1 MAYARLSLRAVEF
14 WSGGLTLTE
23 MIYVTR
29 PYLPDLGELI
39 PLLEEIW
46 ANRILTNQGPFHQKF
61 QESLCTFLEA
71 KHVSLMCNGTVALN
85 AAIAAAEI
93 EGEVITTPYSF
104 VATTH
109 SIAMAGLTPVFVD
122 VRESDFTIDPSLI
135 EAAITPRTSAILAV
149 HVYGNPCDVDAIEA
163 IAKRH
168 NLTVIYDAAHAFGV
182 RFRGQSL
189 LTHGDFSTLSFHATK
204 AFNTFEGGA
213 VLSATE
219 AGQKL
224 VNNYRNFGFV
234 DEVTIPAIG
243 GNTKMSEFNAA
254 LGLLQLNHFE
264 EVRRQRAE
272 VDRRYREL
280 LAGIQGIDILPIPHG
295 VEPNYTYFPILVR
308 PEFRMTRDEL
318 YEHLKAHGFYARRYF
333 YPLLSTLP
341 MYRDLPSAGHNKL
354 PVATDVAEQILCLP
368 MYHDLAE
375 VDQARLAETIR
386 ADRSSNAPA
395 VGIAG

>member
-1 MAYARLSLRAVEF
+1 MA
-14 WSGGLTLTE
+14 E

-46 ANRILTNQGPFHQKF
+46 ANRILTNQGPFHQQFEQKLA
-61 QESLCTFLEA
+61 EFLEV
-71 KHVSLMCNGTVALN
+71 KHVSVMCNGTVALN

-109 SIAMAGLTPVFVD
+109 AIAMAGLTPVFVD
-122 VRESDFTIDPSLI
+122 IRPSDFTIDPSLI

-149 HVYGNPCDVDAIEA
+149 HVYGNPCDIEA
-163 IAKRH
+163 IRTIAERH
-168 NLTVIYDAAHAFGV
+168 QLAVIYDAAHAFGV
-182 RFRGQSL
+182 RYRGRSL
-189 LTHGDFSTLSFHATK
+189 VADGDFSTLSFHATK

-213 VLSATE
+213 VVSATA
-219 AGQKL
+219 AGRKL

-280 LAGIQGIDILPIPHG
+280 LAGIDGIDMLPIPPE

-308 PEFRMTRDEL
+308 PQFRMSRDEL
-318 YEHLKAHGFYARRYF
+318 YEHLKANGFHARRYF
-333 YPLLSTLP
+333 YPLLSNLP
-341 MYRDLPSAGHNKL
+341 MYRDLPSAAAENL
-354 PVATDVAEQILCLP
+354 PLATEVAEQILCLP
-368 MYHDLAE
+368 CYHDLAE
-375 VDQARLAETIR
+375 ADQVRLAEVIR
-386 ADRSSNAPA
+386 SDRPRTVRSRVRTL
-395 VGIAG
+395 VGP

>member
-1 MAYARLSLRAVEF
+1 
-14 WSGGLTLTE
+14 

-29 PYLPDLGELI
+29 PYLPNLAELI

-46 ANRILTNQGPFHQKF
+46 TDRILTNQGPFHQRF
-61 QESLCTFLEA
+61 EESLGRFLEA
-71 KHVSLMCNGTVALN
+71 KHVSVMCNGTVALS

-122 VRESDFTIDPSLI
+122 VRPSDFTIDPSRI

-163 IAKRH
+163 IAERH
-168 NLTVIYDAAHAFGV
+168 GLRVIYDAAHAFGV
-182 RFRGQSL
+182 RYRGESL
-189 LTHGDFSTLSFHATK
+189 LAHGDFATLSFHATK

-213 VLSATE
+213 VVSAAT

-254 LGLLQLNHFE
+254 LGLLQLDHFE
-264 EVRRQRAE
+264 EVRRQRAA
-272 VDRRYREL
+272 VDARYREL
-280 LAGIQGIDILPIPHG
+280 LSGIEGIEVPRIPAD

-308 PEFRMTRDEL
+308 PQFRLSRDEL
-318 YEHLKAHGFYARRYF
+318 YEYLKANGFHARRYF

-341 MYRDLPSAGHNKL
+341 MYRDLASAGHNKL
-354 PVATDVAEQILCLP
+354 PVATDIANQILCLP
-368 MYHDLAE
+368 LYHDLAE
-375 VDQARLAETIR
+375 ADQIRLADLVR
-386 ADRSSNAPA
+386 SDRRTSALSI
-395 VGIAG
+395 GIAR

>member
-1 MAYARLSLRAVEF
+1 
-14 WSGGLTLTE
+14 

-29 PYLPDLGELI
+29 PYLPDLDELI

-46 ANRILTNQGPFHQKF
+46 SNRILTNQGPFHQQFEQKLA
-61 QESLCTFLEA
+61 EFLEA
-71 KHVSLMCNGTVALN
+71 KHVSVMCNGTVALN

-122 VRESDFTIDPSLI
+122 IRPSDFTIDPARI

-149 HVYGNPCDVDAIEA
+149 HVYGNPCDVDAIQA
-163 IAKRH
+163 IADRH
-168 NLTVIYDAAHAFGV
+168 KLTVIYDAAHAFGV
-182 RFRGQSL
+182 RYRGKSL

-213 VLSATE
+213 VVSASA
-219 AGQKL
+219 AGEKL
-224 VNNYRNFGFV
+224 VRNYRNFGFV

-264 EVRRQRAE
+264 EVRRQRAD
-272 VDRRYREL
+272 VDARYRKL
-280 LAGIQGIDILPIPHG
+280 LAGIEGIEMLPIPAD
-295 VEPNYTYFPILVR
+295 VEPNFTYFPVLVR
-308 PEFRMTRDEL
+308 PEFRMSRDEL

-341 MYRDLPSAGHNKL
+341 MYRDLPSAGQNKL
-354 PVATDVAEQILCLP
+354 PVAADVAEQILCLP
-368 MYHDLAE
+368 MYHDLGE
-375 VDQARLAETIR
+375 VDQVRLADVIVPKAGREVKR
-386 ADRSSNAPA
+386 A
-395 VGIAG
+395 

>member
-1 MAYARLSLRAVEF
+1 MLGCAKSSRV
-14 WSGGLTLTE
+14 WSGGLALTD

-29 PYLPDLGELI
+29 PFLPDLDELI

-61 QESLCTFLEA
+61 QEKLCEFLEA

-85 AAIAAAEI
+85 AAIAAAELT
-93 EGEVITTPYSF
+93 GEVITTPYSF

-122 VRESDFTIDPSLI
+122 VREGDFTIDPARI

-149 HVYGNPCDVDAIEA
+149 HVYGNPCDVDAIQA
-163 IAKRH
+163 IADRH
-168 NLTVIYDAAHAFGV
+168 QLTVIYDAAHAFGV
-182 RFRGQSL
+182 RYRGKSL
-189 LTHGDFSTLSFHATK
+189 VTYGDFSTLSFHATK

-213 VLSATE
+213 VVSATD

-280 LAGIQGIDILPIPHG
+280 LAGIEGIDVLPIPPE

-308 PEFRMTRDEL
+308 PEFRMSRDEL
-318 YEHLKAHGFYARRYF
+318 YEHLKANGLHARRYF
-333 YPLLSTLP
+333 YPLLSSLP
-341 MYRDLPSAGHNKL
+341 MYRDLLSSGHNNL
-354 PVATDVAEQILCLP
+354 PRATEVAEQILCLP

-375 VDQARLAETIR
+375 PDQMRLAKIIR
-386 ADRSSNAPA
+386 ADRSSSVRPI
-395 VGIAG
+395 GIAG

>member
-1 MAYARLSLRAVEF
+1 
-14 WSGGLTLTE
+14 
-23 MIYVTR
+23 
-29 PYLPDLGELI
+29 
-39 PLLEEIW
+39 
-46 ANRILTNQGPFHQKF
+46 
-61 QESLCTFLEA
+61 
-71 KHVSLMCNGTVALN
+71 MCNGTVALS

-122 VRESDFTIDPSLI
+122 VRPSDFTIDPSRI

-149 HVYGNPCDVDAIEA
+149 HVYGNPCDVHAIEA
-163 IAKRH
+163 IAERH
-168 NLTVIYDAAHAFGV
+168 GLRVIYDAAHAFGV
-182 RFRGQSL
+182 RYRGESL
-189 LTHGDFSTLSFHATK
+189 LGHGDFATLSFHATK

-213 VLSATE
+213 VVSATT

-224 VNNYRNFGFV
+224 VNSYRNFGFV

-264 EVRRQRAE
+264 EVRRQRAA
-272 VDRRYREL
+272 VDARYREL
-280 LAGIQGIDILPIPHG
+280 LSGIEGIEVPPIPAD

-308 PEFRMTRDEL
+308 PEFRLSRDEL
-318 YEHLKAHGFYARRYF
+318 YEYLKANGFHARRYF

-341 MYRDLPSAGHNKL
+341 MYRDLASAGHNKL
-354 PVATDVAEQILCLP
+354 PVATDIAEQILCLP
-368 MYHDLAE
+368 FYHDLAE
-375 VDQARLAETIR
+375 ADQICLADLVR
-386 ADRSSNAPA
+386 SDRRTSALS
-395 VGIAG
+395 VGIAR

>member
-1 MAYARLSLRAVEF
+1 
-14 WSGGLTLTE
+14 

-46 ANRILTNQGPFHQKF
+46 TNRILTNQGPFHQKF
-61 QESLCTFLEA
+61 EESLGEFLDAE
-71 KHVSLMCNGTVALN
+71 HVSLMCNGTVALS

-93 EGEVITTPYSF
+93 DGEVITTPYSF

-122 VRESDFTIDPSLI
+122 VRESDFTIDPTRI

-149 HVYGNPCDVDAIEA
+149 HVYGNPCDVDAIQS
-163 IAKRH
+163 IAERH
-168 NLTVIYDAAHAFGV
+168 NLAVIYDAAHAFGV
-182 RFRGQSL
+182 RYRGKSL
-189 LTHGDFSTLSFHATK
+189 LAHGDFSTLSFHATK

-213 VLSATE
+213 VVSATT
-219 AGQKL
+219 AGRKL

-264 EVRRQRAE
+264 EVRRKRAE

-280 LAGIQGIDILPIPHG
+280 LAGIEGIEMLPIPSE
-295 VEPNYTYFPILVR
+295 VEPNYTYFPIMVR
-308 PEFRMTRDEL
+308 PEFRMSRDGL

-354 PVATDVAEQILCLP
+354 PVATDTAEHILCLP
-368 MYHDLAE
+368 FYHDLAE
-375 VDQARLAETIR
+375 ADQMRLAEVIR
-386 ADRSSNAPA
+386 SEGSSTVQPA
-395 VGIAG
+395 VLAQ

>member
-1 MAYARLSLRAVEF
+1 
-14 WSGGLTLTE
+14 

-29 PYLPDLGELI
+29 PYLPSLDELI

-61 QESLCTFLEA
+61 QKRLCAFLEA

-122 VRESDFTIDPSLI
+122 IREGDFTIDSSLI

-168 NLTVIYDAAHAFGV
+168 KLTIIYDAAHAFGV

-189 LTHGDFSTLSFHATK
+189 PTHGDFSTLSFHATK

-219 AGQKL
+219 TGQKL

-272 VDRRYREL
+272 VDRRYRNM
-280 LAGIQGIDILPIPHG
+280 LAGIDGIDILPIPPE

-308 PEFRMTRDEL
+308 PGFRMSRDEL
-318 YEHLKAHGFYARRYF
+318 YEHLKANGFHARRYF

-341 MYRDLPSAGHNKL
+341 MYRDLPSAGHNTL
-354 PVATDVAEQILCLP
+354 PVAANVAEQILCLP
-368 MYHDLAE
+368 MYHDLGEPDQMRLVE
-375 VDQARLAETIR
+375 VIR
-386 ADRSSNAPA
+386 SDRSNSARS
-395 VGIAG
+395 VGIAL

>member
-1 MAYARLSLRAVEF
+1 
-14 WSGGLTLTE
+14 

-29 PYLPDLGELI
+29 PFLPDLDELI
-39 PLLEEIW
+39 PMLEEIW

-61 QESLCTFLEA
+61 QEALCQFLEA
-71 KHVSLMCNGTVALN
+71 EHVSLMCNGTVALN

-93 EGEVITTPYSF
+93 AGEVITTPYSF

-122 VRESDFTIDPSLI
+122 VREGDFTVDPSRI

-149 HVYGNPCDVDAIEA
+149 HVYGNPCDVDAIQA
-163 IAKRH
+163 IADRH
-168 NLTVIYDAAHAFGV
+168 KLTVIYDAAHAFGV
-182 RFRGQSL
+182 RYRGQSL
-189 LTHGDFSTLSFHATK
+189 LTYGDFSTLSFHATK

-213 VLSATE
+213 VVSATD

-272 VDRRYREL
+272 VDRRYRLL
-280 LAGIQGIDILPIPHG
+280 LAGIEGIDMLPIPPE

-308 PEFRMTRDEL
+308 PEFRMSRDEL
-318 YEHLKAHGFYARRYF
+318 YEYLKANGFHARRYF
-333 YPLLSTLP
+333 YPLLSSLP
-341 MYRDLPSAGHNKL
+341 MYRDLLSSGHNNL
-354 PVATDVAEQILCLP
+354 PLATKVAEQILCLP

-375 VDQARLAETIR
+375 ADQARLAEVIR
-386 ADRSSNAPA
+386 GDPSSSALPL
-395 VGIAG
+395 GIAG

>member
-1 MAYARLSLRAVEF
+1 MLGCGEGSRV
-14 WSGGLTLTE
+14 WSGGFTLAE

-29 PYLPDLGELI
+29 PYLPDLDELI

-46 ANRILTNQGPFHQKF
+46 TNRILTNQGPFHQQFEQKLA
-61 QESLCTFLEA
+61 EFLEA
-71 KHVSLMCNGTVALN
+71 KHVSVMCNGTVALN

-122 VRESDFTIDPSLI
+122 IRPSDFTIDPARI

-149 HVYGNPCDVDAIEA
+149 HVYGNPCDVDAIQA
-163 IAKRH
+163 IADRH
-168 NLTVIYDAAHAFGV
+168 KLTVIYDAAHAFGV
-182 RFRGQSL
+182 RYRGKSL

-213 VLSATE
+213 VVSASA
-219 AGQKL
+219 AGEKL
-224 VNNYRNFGFV
+224 VRNYRNFGFV

-272 VDRRYREL
+272 VDARYRKL
-280 LAGIQGIDILPIPHG
+280 LAGIEGIEMLPIPAD
-295 VEPNYTYFPILVR
+295 VEPNFTYFPVLVR
-308 PEFRMTRDEL
+308 PEFRMSRDEL
-318 YEHLKAHGFYARRYF
+318 YDHLKAHGFYARRYF

-375 VDQARLAETIR
+375 ADQVRLADVIVPKAGREVKR
-386 ADRSSNAPA
+386 A
-395 VGIAG
+395 